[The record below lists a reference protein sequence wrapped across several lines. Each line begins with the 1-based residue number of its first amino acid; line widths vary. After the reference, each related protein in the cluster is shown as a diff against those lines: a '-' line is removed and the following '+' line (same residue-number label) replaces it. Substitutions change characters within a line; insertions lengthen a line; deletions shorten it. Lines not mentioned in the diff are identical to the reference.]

1 MASHAFEHL
10 PQCYFS
16 ARSFYVI
23 RNMKLAELFSRA
35 LNHSS
40 EIVSS
45 PPRGAPGSAR

>member
-35 LNHSS
+35 FNQTS
-40 EIVSS
+40 EIVSAR
-45 PPRGAPGSAR
+45 PRGAPGSAR